1 MKKSLTCLIASV
13 LCMGALSSCGNID
26 IQKIA
31 SAIVDEGNS
40 ESSAAP
46 SSNEP
51 SASSADSSAVV
62 PSSAS
67 SVDSSSSSIVP
78 QTNDIEISF
87 WHTFGKTLIDAIQ
100 KKIDAYQSLVKKNE
114 GVNVKITMRY
124 QGSYDDINDK
134 IGKGFSTSNI
144 PTIAV
149 AYPDHV
155 ADYLQAEGNNPG
167 KYVVKLDSYMND
179 DKIGFGKETYLS
191 DEFGAADF
199 VDAYLEEGQQYI
211 REGTY
216 SLPFLKSSE
225 VMFYNIEGVKKA
237 MAFYNPEIASNE
249 AKIEQFLKT
258 MTWDQFMDLCT
269 SVKEHKSQI
278 ISALEV
284 PAFYDSDSNLF
295 ISKMYQNGIPYSHVV
310 ENGYGYIDFKDEP
323 YLTQAKTMVQGL
335 KASYDA
341 GLITTKGAFGTYGSN
356 NFLQQKTLFSI
367 GSTGGAG
374 YNFPSSEDFH
384 VGVCRVPAS
393 NNNPIYVSQ
402 GPTLCLLKNPTDS
415 DTLTASKVKYAWK
428 FLKYITNAEINT
440 SICFDGSEGY
450 MPVRKSAY
458 ETDLFLDFMEN
469 DDEYSHTADVII
481 NDIGNRFFNTAVF
494 KGSTV
499 LRDEVGGLIGDVF
512 AGSKTIDECFKDAI
526 DHTVLAME

>member
-1 MKKSLTCLIASV
+1 MKKSLTCLVASL
-13 LCMGALSSCGNID
+13 LCMGALVGCSISELASSFI
-26 IQKIA
+26 
-31 SAIVDEGNS
+31 NS
-40 ESSAAP
+40 ENSGSSSAAP
-46 SSNEP
+46 SDNSDA
-51 SASSADSSAVV
+51 SASSEASNDSQESE
-62 PSSAS
+62 SSQS
-67 SVDSSSSSIVP
+67 SVSP
-78 QTNDIEISF
+78 QTDKIEISF

-100 KKIDAYQSLVKKNE
+100 KKIDTFQTLVKRNE
-114 GVNVKITMRY
+114 GVDVTITMRY

-155 ADYLQAEGNNPG
+155 ADYLQAEGNNAG
-167 KYVVKLDSYMND
+167 KYVVKLDSYMED
-179 DKIGFGKETYLS
+179 AQIGFGKEAYLS
-191 DEFGAADF
+191 DEYDATDF

-225 VMFYNIEGVKKA
+225 VMFYNVEGVKKA
-237 MAFYNPEIASNE
+237 MAFYNPEIATNE

-258 MTWDQFMDLCT
+258 MTWDDFMDLCA

-278 ISALEV
+278 INALEV

-295 ISKMYQNGIPYSHVV
+295 ISKMYQNEIPYSHVG
-310 ENGYGYIDFKDEP
+310 ENGFGYIDFKDEP
-323 YLTQAKTMVQGL
+323 YLTKAKEMVQGL
-335 KASYDA
+335 KDSYDA

-393 NNNPIYVSQ
+393 NDNPIYVSQ
-402 GPTLCLLKNPTDS
+402 GPTLCLLKNPVDS
-415 DTLTASKVKYAWK
+415 ETLTANKVKYAWK
-428 FLKYITNAEINT
+428 FLKYITNADINT

-481 NDIGNRFFNTAVF
+481 NDIGNKFFNTAVF

-512 AGSKTIDECFKDAI
+512 AGNKSIDDCFKDAI
-526 DHTVLAME
+526 DHTILAME